1 MLRILVVANK
11 TLGGSAVLAEVKS
24 RLDNGPCAIHLLVPA
39 TPPSGG
45 LTWTEEGAHAEAE
58 HRLAAGLDRFSA
70 LGCEVTGEVGD
81 SRPLDAIQDTLR
93 HREVDEIIISTLPV
107 GVSRWLHIDLPR
119 RAAKAT
125 HLPVTHVIGAPE
137 LVS

>member
-1 MLRILVVANK
+1 MRILVVANK
-11 TLGGSAVLAEVKS
+11 TLGGSAVLAEVKR
-24 RLDNGPCAIHLLVPA
+24 RLDDGPCEIHLLVPA

-45 LTWTEEGAHAEAE
+45 FTWTEEDAHAEADQ
-58 HRLAAGLDRFSA
+58 RLAAGLDRFRA

-81 SRPLDAIQDTLR
+81 SRPLDAILDTLR

-107 GVSRWLHIDLPR
+107 GVSRWLHMDLPR

-125 HLPVTHVIGAPE
+125 QLPVTHVIGAPE
-137 LVS
+137 LVH